1 MDTRVAVGCTFE
13 SVSYYKLYT
22 RNHYHTRSM
31 AAARK
36 NAQRFRPLRV
46 RPAAAAAAQRAGPGQ
61 RGASA
66 PPTHIGSSPR
76 TCACRPSVAVGVAR
90 GREAVAATAHSLSL
104 VSSHHRP
111 LAAGSRHGS
120 RTRAYVSPDTA
131 ARDRSITPRSP
142 RAPTLGAFAARS
154 TRLTES
160 QDWQEYGP
168 RHLSSQELATVAR
181 SFLGSPALSQTPTPL
196 QSRRALQLVYE

>member
-1 MDTRVAVGCTFE
+1 MYPTTN
-13 SVSYYKLYT
+13 YT
-22 RNHYHTRSM
+22 HATITIKRTRSM

-36 NAQRFRPLRV
+36 NPKIPRRPCV
-46 RPAAAAAAQRAGPGQ
+46 SGPRPAGRCGGSAAAGPGQ

-66 PPTHIGSSPR
+66 RPTHIGSSPR
-76 TCACRPSVAVGVAR
+76 TYACRPSVAVGVAR

-131 ARDRSITPRSP
+131 ARDRSITPRST
-142 RAPTLGAFAARS
+142 RAPTLGAFATRS